1 MFEKLL
7 GRAAKNEL
15 NLLHNDFFEKLRKSE
30 YRRLDVSSEVYLD
43 YTGGNLYPDSL
54 IDTHHEWLKKNTF
67 GNPHSINPTSERSSK
82 FIETARQTVLDF
94 FNASDYHCIFTQN
107 ASGALKIVGESYP
120 FSENSQLL
128 MTADN
133 HNSVNGIREFCIN
146 KGGKFDY
153 VPMNQ
158 NDLSIDHNRLLSDL
172 SSTTITG
179 NKLFAY
185 PAQSNVSGVKH
196 SLDWIQKAHD
206 HGWDVLLDAAAF
218 VPTSVLDLQKYK
230 PDFVSVS
237 FYKIF
242 GYPTGLG
249 CLLVHNSKFDKLQKQ
264 WFAGGTVK
272 LVTVKTND
280 HNLNNNYERFEDGT
294 VNYLNIP
301 AIQFGLDFIRGIG
314 IKRISERVYS
324 MRQALVRELN
334 QFKHSD
340 GTKMIKVL
348 GPDTL
353 DSSGSSIVMLF
364 YNPGAKLIPFQTIEL
379 LAAKQNISL
388 RAGCFCNPGI
398 DETIHA
404 IEKDVLSEQVNLV
417 AQNNG
422 IGLHAE
428 RGSVRVSVGL
438 ATNNADLL
446 RFLSFVKSLVDKT
459 V

>member
-7 GRAAKNEL
+7 GRAQKNEL
-15 NLLHNDFFEKLRKSE
+15 QLLHNDFFEKLRKSE
-30 YRRLDVSSEVYLD
+30 FRRLDESGEVYLD
-43 YTGGNLYPDSL
+43 YTGGNLYPEKL
-54 IDTHHEWLKKNTF
+54 IDTHHEWLKNNTF
-67 GNPHSINPTSERSSK
+67 GNPHSINPSSERSSK
-82 FIETARQTVLDF
+82 WIEETREAVLNF
-94 FNASDYHCIFTQN
+94 FNARDYHCIFTQN

-120 FSENSQLL
+120 FDDNSQFLL
-128 MTADN
+128 TADN
-133 HNSVNGIREFCIN
+133 HNSVNGIRQYCLN
-146 KGGKFDY
+146 KGGQFHY
-153 VPMNQ
+153 VPMNPD
-158 NDLSIDHNRLLSDL
+158 DLSIDHNRLLSDL
-172 SSTTITG
+172 SSAPNVI

-196 SLDWIQKAHD
+196 SLSWIQTAHD
-206 HGWDVLLDAAAF
+206 HGWDVLLDTAAF
-218 VPTSVLDLQKYK
+218 VPTSVLDLQAVQ

-301 AIQFGLDFIRGIG
+301 AIKFGLDFINSIG

-324 MRQALVRELN
+324 LRQALVRELN
-334 QFKHSD
+334 KFQHSD

-348 GPDTL
+348 GPDSL

-398 DETIHA
+398 DETIHS
-404 IEKDVLSEQVNLV
+404 IEKEVLSEQVNLV

-446 RFLSFVKSLVDKT
+446 RFLAFVKSLVDQT

>member
-7 GRAAKNEL
+7 GRTQKNEL
-15 NLLHNDFFEKLRKSE
+15 QLLHNDFFEKLRKSE
-30 YRRLDVSSEVYLD
+30 YRRLDESGEVYLD
-43 YTGGNLYPDSL
+43 YTGGNLYPENL
-54 IDTHHEWLKKNTF
+54 IDTHHEWLKNNTF

-82 FIETARQTVLDF
+82 WIEETREAVLKF
-94 FNASDYHCIFTQN
+94 FNARDYHCIFTQN

-120 FSENSQLL
+120 FDANSQFLL
-128 MTADN
+128 TADN
-133 HNSVNGIREFCIN
+133 HNSVNGIRQYCLN
-146 KGGKFDY
+146 KGGQFHY
-153 VPMNQ
+153 VPMNPD
-158 NDLSIDHNRLLSDL
+158 DLSIDHNRLLNDL
-172 SSTTITG
+172 SSAPKDI

-196 SLDWIQKAHD
+196 SLSWIQTAHD

-218 VPTSVLDLQKYK
+218 VPTSVLDLQTVQ

-301 AIQFGLDFIRGIG
+301 AIKFGLDFINSIG

-334 QFKHSD
+334 KFKHSD

-438 ATNNADLL
+438 ATNNADLT
-446 RFLSFVKSLVDKT
+446 RFLNFVKSLVDQI